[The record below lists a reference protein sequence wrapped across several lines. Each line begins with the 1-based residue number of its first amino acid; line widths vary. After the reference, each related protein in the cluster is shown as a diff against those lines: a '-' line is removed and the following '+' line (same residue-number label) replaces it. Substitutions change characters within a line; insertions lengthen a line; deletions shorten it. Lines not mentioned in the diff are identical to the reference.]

1 MLVRAWGHRL
11 AGEEDTMWSGGIIHR
26 RASLRLEARHRFRQ
40 GASPFAWIRALA
52 SWLVAL
58 ETEGGQ
64 GGLISS
70 RSADQARSAAEQ
82 VEFERLFSQYGAA
95 LLDYL
100 YGLTRNREA
109 SADLTQETFLRAW
122 ASATPLVEVQ
132 QPKAWLYRIATN
144 LALNQSR
151 RQRRFVWLPLE
162 TVEPLGAEESSDR
175 WRIPPLAS
183 HMRGADDVAAGV
195 VERAAIW
202 ETLAALPPR
211 QQAALLLQ
219 TNAGFEPR
227 EIAVLLALSEAN
239 VRKILFRA
247 KERFRRVYREL
258 SADEKR
264 VQA

>member
-1 MLVRAWGHRL
+1 
-11 AGEEDTMWSGGIIHR
+11 MWSGGIIHS
-26 RASLRLEARHRFRQ
+26 RASSSIEARYRFRQ
-40 GASPFAWIRALA
+40 GASPFEWIRTLA
-52 SWLVAL
+52 PWLAAL
-58 ETEGGQ
+58 ETECGQ
-64 GGLISS
+64 GGPISS
-70 RSADQARSAAEQ
+70 RSAGQARSAEEQ

-100 YGLTRNREA
+100 YGLMRNREA
-109 SADLTQETFLRAW
+109 AADLTQETFLRAW
-122 ASATPLVEVQ
+122 ASATPLAEIQ
-132 QPKAWLYRIATN
+132 HPKAWLYRIATN

-162 TVEPLGAEESSDR
+162 TVEPLGAAGSSDR

-195 VERAAIW
+195 AERDAIW

-219 TNAGFEPR
+219 TSAGFEPR

-247 KERFRRVYREL
+247 KERFRRIYQEL

-264 VQA
+264 GQA

>member
-1 MLVRAWGHRL
+1 
-11 AGEEDTMWSGGIIHR
+11 MWSGGVIYWR
-26 RASLRLEARHRFRQ
+26 TSSRAYARHRRRQ
-40 GASPFAWIRALA
+40 SASPFGWMRALA
-52 SWLVAL
+52 PWLVAL
-58 ETEGGQ
+58 ETESSQ
-64 GGLISS
+64 GATTSS
-70 RSADQARSAAEQ
+70 RSAGQARTAGEQ
-82 VEFERLFSQYGAA
+82 AEFERFFAEYGAA

-109 SADLTQETFLRAW
+109 ATDLMQETFLRAW
-122 ASATPLVEVQ
+122 ASATPLSEIQ

-162 TVEPLGAEESSDR
+162 TVESLGEVGSLDR
-175 WRIPPLAS
+175 WRIPPLMSQTRSVDDLAAS
-183 HMRGADDVAAGV
+183 V
-195 VERAAIW
+195 VERDAIW

-219 TNAGFEPR
+219 TSAGFEPR

-247 KERFRRVYREL
+247 KERFRTLYRAMNAE
-258 SADEKR
+258 DMGKR
-264 VQA
+264 GRA